1 MKSLLTD
8 KNIRTVR
15 PKEEARRSGTL
26 MSLESH
32 IEEFRKTVIYALFG
46 TTVSVVVCLFFGP
59 RLIACIREPY
69 VSIMISESLEPRLQ
83 SLAPS
88 DGFITYVKISVLAGV
103 ILASPWIFY
112 HLWQFVAAG
121 LYPAEKRLVNIA
133 APVSAFLFA
142 SGAAFFI
149 TIVAPLTLR
158 FFIVFNKKL
167 LGIDSA
173 FTFEKYISFVINM
186 MLVFGFAFQ
195 TPTAILFVN
204 KTGIVSLS
212 TLSKSRK
219 YVLLAV
225 FILAA
230 IITPPDFVSQVTLA
244 LPLYLLFE
252 LGIML
257 SRFVNR

>member
-1 MKSLLTD
+1 MTNQNIETLKPIE
-8 KNIRTVR
+8 KNRTSDTV
-15 PKEEARRSGTL
+15 
-26 MSLESH
+26 MSLEGH
-32 IEEFRKTVIYALFG
+32 IEEFRKRIIYALIG
-46 TTVSVVVCLFFGP
+46 TAVGVIVCLFVGSK
-59 RLIACIREPY
+59 LITCVREPY
-69 VSIMISESLEPRLQ
+69 ASIMISQGLEPRLQ

-88 DGFITYVKISVLAGV
+88 DGFVTYIKISVLAGV

-112 HLWQFVAAG
+112 HLWQFLAAG

-133 APVSAFLFA
+133 APISAFLFA

-149 TIVAPLTLR
+149 TIVAPFTLR
-158 FFIVFNKKL
+158 FFIIFNKKL

-173 FTFEKYISFVINM
+173 FTFEKYISFIINM

-204 KTGIVSLS
+204 KVGIVSLS

-219 YVLLAV
+219 YVLLAI

-230 IITPPDFVSQVTLA
+230 IVTPPDFISQVTLA

-252 LGIML
+252 LGIIL
-257 SRFVNR
+257 SRFINK